1 MVLVNSK
8 KVATKAFK
16 KLLNN
21 GEEVTAIGISGG
33 FSQLIVGTT
42 SNNRLIV
49 APCNMF
55 SNTPKNPIIDVS
67 FNDVSQIDFLC
78 STVYGYLIIEAAGV
92 KKVIKVAS
100 SILFDVIE
108 ECFNM
113 YRFVTAQNP
122 KAAPAYLEGE
132 TPELMFKIK
141 NGILKMTQKSIF
153 TLDPGE
159 NYMNVTVKE
168 KINIMDLKY
177 VDTYPGKGLGEK
189 YFLVLKT
196 DKIDETFTVGGV
208 LSNMANYLPQQEA
221 MSDSAADIIFKEILR
236 RNPLARPKYM
246 EFDETPIV
254 TMRVAHTQIGALG
267 GGNIL
272 RFTDKQLM
280 ELKKKDNELIVDY
293 SVKISDI
300 QRTLLTTI
308 SSNNSD
314 TYKFEVFTTAKNY
327 TYFAPATYNYGY
339 EAFKLIGETIKKA
352 KS

>member
-8 KVATKAFK
+8 KAATKAFI
-16 KLLNN
+16 KLLKD
-21 GEEVTAIGISGG
+21 GEEVTAVGMSGG
-33 FSQLIVGTT
+33 FSQIMIGTT
-42 SNNRLIV
+42 SKNRIIV

-55 SNTPKNPIIDVS
+55 SSTPKTPIIDVP
-67 FNDVSQIDFLC
+67 FNEVKQIDFL
-78 STVYGYLIIEAAGV
+78 SSGIYGYLVIEAAGI

-100 SILFDVIE
+100 SIFFDIIE

-113 YRFVTAQNP
+113 YRFVTEHNP
-122 KAAPAYLEGE
+122 SATPPYLDGE

-141 NGILKMTQKSIF
+141 NGVLKMTQKSIF
-153 TLDPGE
+153 MLDPGKDF
-159 NYMNVTVKE
+159 MTVSVKE

-177 VDTYPGKGLGEK
+177 IDTYPGKGIGEK
-189 YFLVLKT
+189 YFLILKT
-196 DKIDETFTVGGV
+196 DKIDEVFTVGGV

-236 RNPLARPKYM
+236 RNPMCRPKYM
-246 EFDETPIV
+246 EFDEMPVV
-254 TMRVAHTQIGALG
+254 TMRVAHSQIGALG

-272 RFTDKQLM
+272 RFTNKKLM
-280 ELKKKDNELIVDY
+280 ELKKKDNELVVDY
-293 SVKISDI
+293 AINIGDI

-314 TYKFEVFTTAKNY
+314 TYKFEVFTANKTY

-339 EAFKLIGETIKKA
+339 EAFKLIGETLKKR
-352 KS
+352 